1 MKKKVLFIGNF
12 LSKTHGTIGPT
23 ELMAK
28 KFISEG
34 RNVIMASCIHNKFFR
49 LMDMCFKC
57 WFFKYD
63 VISIDVYSSSA
74 ILYAFLVS
82 KLARFRNK
90 EIILVLHG
98 GGLKEIFNSMS
109 ANISLLFNRATHII
123 TPSHFLQAFFT
134 GKGFDIMYIPNTINL
149 TLFSYKKERPGK
161 NKILWVRAFTET
173 YNPDVAIKTLA
184 IVLKFYPNATLT
196 MVGPDKGNLPQM
208 RMLIKILGLEERI
221 SIVGKVNNSELPQ
234 YYRSHDVY
242 LNTTSYESF
251 GVALLEAA
259 ACGLPIVST
268 SVGEIPF
275 MWENGKDILLAESI
289 EPDLLAELIMTY
301 FRDQLLYDTIQKNAY
316 YKSQNYSWD
325 YVKGLWDKYL

>member
-1 MKKKVLFIGNF
+1 M
-12 LSKTHGTIGPT
+12 
-23 ELMAK
+23 
-28 KFISEG
+28 
-34 RNVIMASCIHNKFFR
+34 
-49 LMDMCFKC
+49 
-57 WFFKYD
+57 
-63 VISIDVYSSSA
+63 
-74 ILYAFLVS
+74 
-82 KLARFRNK
+82 
-90 EIILVLHG
+90 
-98 GGLKEIFNSMS
+98 
-109 ANISLLFNRATHII
+109 
-123 TPSHFLQAFFT
+123 
-134 GKGFDIMYIPNTINL
+134 
-149 TLFSYKKERPGK
+149 
-161 NKILWVRAFTET
+161 WVRAFTET
-173 YNPDVAIKTLA
+173 YNPDVAIKTFA
-184 IVLKFYPNATLT
+184 IVLKSYPNATLT

-208 RMLIKILGLEERI
+208 RMLIKTLGLEERI
-221 SIVGKVNNSELPQ
+221 FIIGKVNNSELPQ

-301 FRDQLLYDTIQKNAY
+301 FRDQLLYDIIQKNAY